1 MTAQLPAADRRDAA
15 PGAETAVSSLVLVV
29 DDSRVNRLLLHAI
42 LESDGFRVIEASD
55 GAQGL
60 AAWREH
66 QPDLVFMD
74 INMPVL
80 DGYEATRRIK
90 AEADTRFVPIIFVT
104 AATDEDS
111 LAECVRAGGDDFIS
125 HPVSP
130 VILLAR
136 ARALLRTRELYNALD
151 AERRELAYY
160 REMMEREQA
169 VAKTLFESVARNEAL
184 GAPNIRYVLSPMS
197 MFNGDVL
204 FSSRTPAGDLHILM
218 GDFTGHGLAA
228 SIGALPASDIFYAM
242 AAKGFDL
249 PAIAA
254 EINARLVRLLPTGM
268 FCAVCGVTV
277 AADQSRLGVL
287 NAGFPDLLLRRA
299 HSDEVVPV
307 RSRSLP
313 LGIVES
319 QALELAVEWLPLGA
333 GDRFLV
339 FSDGVPETQDPS
351 GRLFG
356 LEAVVDLVHRTRSA
370 APVFDDLLGALE
382 SFRAGHSQRDDL
394 TLLEYAVGIRPV

>member
-1 MTAQLPAADRRDAA
+1 
-15 PGAETAVSSLVLVV
+15 
-29 DDSRVNRLLLHAI
+29 
-42 LESDGFRVIEASD
+42 
-55 GAQGL
+55 
-60 AAWREH
+60 
-66 QPDLVFMD
+66 
-74 INMPVL
+74 
-80 DGYEATRRIK
+80 
-90 AEADTRFVPIIFVT
+90 
-104 AATDEDS
+104 
-111 LAECVRAGGDDFIS
+111 
-125 HPVSP
+125 
-130 VILLAR
+130 
-136 ARALLRTRELYNALD
+136 
-151 AERRELAYY
+151 
-160 REMMEREQA
+160 
-169 VAKTLFESVARNEAL
+169 VARNEAL
-184 GAPNIRYVLSPMS
+184 GLPNIRYVLSPMS

-204 FSSRTPAGDLHILM
+204 FSSRTPAGDLQILL

-242 AAKGFDL
+242 AVKGFDL

-287 NAGFPDLLLRRA
+287 NAGFPDLLLRHA
-299 HSDEVVPV
+299 HGEEVVAV
-307 RSRSLP
+307 GSRSLP

-319 QALELAVEWLPLGA
+319 EALGLEVEWLPLAA

-356 LEAVVDLVHRTRSA
+356 LDAVVDLVRQARPS

-382 SFRAGHSQRDDL
+382 VFRAGHSQRDDL
-394 TLLEYAVGIRPV
+394 TLLEYSVGVHPA

>member
-1 MTAQLPAADRRDAA
+1 
-15 PGAETAVSSLVLVV
+15 
-29 DDSRVNRLLLHAI
+29 
-42 LESDGFRVIEASD
+42 
-55 GAQGL
+55 
-60 AAWREH
+60 
-66 QPDLVFMD
+66 
-74 INMPVL
+74 
-80 DGYEATRRIK
+80 
-90 AEADTRFVPIIFVT
+90 
-104 AATDEDS
+104 
-111 LAECVRAGGDDFIS
+111 
-125 HPVSP
+125 
-130 VILLAR
+130 
-136 ARALLRTRELYNALD
+136 
-151 AERRELAYY
+151 
-160 REMMEREQA
+160 
-169 VAKTLFESVARNEAL
+169 
-184 GAPNIRYVLSPMS
+184 
-197 MFNGDVL
+197 
-204 FSSRTPAGDLHILM
+204 
-218 GDFTGHGLAA
+218 
-228 SIGALPASDIFYAM
+228 M

-254 EINARLVRLLPTGM
+254 EINARLMRLLPTGM

-277 AADQSRLGVL
+277 AADQARLGVL

-307 RSRSLP
+307 GSRSLP

-356 LEAVVDLVHRTRSA
+356 LEAVVELVRRTRPA

-394 TLLEYAVGIRPV
+394 TLLEYAVGVRPV

>member
-1 MTAQLPAADRRDAA
+1 
-15 PGAETAVSSLVLVV
+15 VLVV
-29 DDSRVNRLLLHAI
+29 VDSRVNPLLLQAI
-42 LESDGFRVIEASD
+42 LESEGFRVVEAVD

-74 INMPVL
+74 INMPVM
-80 DGYEATRRIK
+80 DGYEAARRIK
-90 AEADTRFVPIIFVT
+90 AEASARFVPIIFVT

-111 LAECVRAGGDDFIS
+111 LTECVRAGGDDFIS

-136 ARALLRTRELYNALD
+136 ARAQLRTRELYNVLY

-184 GAPNIRYVLSPMS
+184 AVPNIRYVLSPMS

-204 FSSRTPAGDLHILM
+204 FSARTPAGDLHILL

-242 AAKGFDL
+242 AGKGFDL

-277 AADQSRLGVL
+277 TADQSRLGVL

-299 HSDEVVPV
+299 HTDEVVSV
-307 RSRSLP
+307 GSRSLP
-313 LGIVES
+313 LGIVDS
-319 QALELAVEWLPLGA
+319 RSLGLEVEWLPLGA

-339 FSDGVPETQDPS
+339 FSDGVPETQDPT

-356 LEAVVDLVHRTRSA
+356 LDAVVDLVCGAGPA
-370 APVFDDLLGALE
+370 APVFDDLLDALE

-394 TLLEYAVGIRPV
+394 TVLEYGVGAYPV